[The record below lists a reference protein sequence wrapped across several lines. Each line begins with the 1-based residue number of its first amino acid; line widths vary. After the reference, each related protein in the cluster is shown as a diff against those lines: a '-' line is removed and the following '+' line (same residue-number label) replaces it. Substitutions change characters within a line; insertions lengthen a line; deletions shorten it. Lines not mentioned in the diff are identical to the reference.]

1 MNGSRF
7 IHQLKIQNFLS
18 YGSTEQI
25 IDLQPLNV
33 IIGTNASGKSNLLE
47 VIGFLQASPKD
58 LMKPVR
64 DGGGAREWFWK
75 GSKDVSPIAKIEALI
90 NYPDGTMPLRHR
102 LEFALV
108 AERLEIIDEA
118 IENEQKD
125 YPDEKDVYFYY
136 RYRHGNPT
144 INRYEHG
151 NPAINKRTSKGLRPS
166 STRLSEYQSLMRKS
180 LKPDQSI
187 LSQRKDP
194 DLYPELTYVANQ
206 FSEIK
211 LYREWNFGRYT
222 AARIPQKVDLPEDFL
237 LEDASNL
244 GLILNNLQH
253 RIGMSQITQK
263 MQEFYALVEDIT
275 TKISGGTVQIFLH
288 ERGLRQ
294 PIPATRLSDGTLR
307 YLCLLSILLD
317 PTPPPLICLEEPELG
332 LHPDILPA
340 LANLLIEAS
349 QRTQLIVTTHSDV
362 LISAFSEVPD
372 AVLVCDRDE
381 TGSHLNRV
389 DPNNVK
395 NLLEEYTLGELWR
408 MGELG
413 GNRW

>member
-1 MNGSRF
+1 MDGSRF

-25 IDLQPLNV
+25 IDLQPLNI

-58 LMKPVR
+58 LMKPIR

-75 GSKDVSPIAKIEALI
+75 GSKDISPVAKIEALI

-102 LEFALV
+102 IEFALV
-108 AERLEIIDEA
+108 ADRLEIIDEV
-118 IENEQKD
+118 IENEKIT
-125 YPDEKDVYFYY
+125 YPKQKDVYFFY
-136 RYRHGNPT
+136 RYQRGKPQINVRTT
-144 INRYEHG
+144 IGSRSPSKKASENR
-151 NPAINKRTSKGLRPS
+151 NM
-166 STRLSEYQSLMRKS
+166 MRES
-180 LKPDQSI
+180 LKPDQSV

-194 DLYPELTYVANQ
+194 DLYPELTYIGNQ
-206 FSEIK
+206 FTEIK
-211 LYREWNFGRYT
+211 LYREWTLGRYN
-222 AARIPQKVDLPEDFL
+222 APRMPQKTDLPEDFL

-244 GLILNNLQH
+244 GLVLNNLQH
-253 RIGMSQITQK
+253 HIGMNKIIEK
-263 MQEFYALVEDIT
+263 MKEFYALVEDIT
-275 TKISGGTVQIFLH
+275 TKISNNTVQIFLH
-288 ERGLRQ
+288 EKGLKQ
-294 PIPATRLSDGTLR
+294 PVPATRLSDGTLR
-307 YLCLLSILLD
+307 YLSLLTILLH
-317 PTPPPLICLEEPELG
+317 PSPPPLICLEEPELG
-332 LHPDILPA
+332 LHPDILPT

-349 QRTQLIVTTHSDV
+349 QRTQLIVTTHSDA

-372 AVLVCDRDE
+372 AVLVCERDE

-395 NLLEEYTLGELWR
+395 SLLEDYTLGELWR

>member
-47 VIGFLQASPKD
+47 VIGFLQASPKN
-58 LMKPVR
+58 LMKPIR
-64 DGGGAREWFWK
+64 DGGGAREWVWK
-75 GSKDVSPIAKIEALI
+75 GSKDISPVAKIEALI

-108 AERLEIIDEA
+108 AERLEITDEV
-118 IENEQKD
+118 IENEKIT
-125 YPDEKDVYFYY
+125 YPKQKDVYFFY
-136 RYRHGNPT
+136 RYQHGKPQINVRTT
-144 INRYEHG
+144 IGSRS
-151 NPAINKRTSKGLRPS
+151 PSKKA
-166 STRLSEYQSLMRKS
+166 SEYRNLMRES
-180 LKPDQSI
+180 LKPDQSV

-194 DLYPELTYVANQ
+194 DLYPELTYISNQ
-206 FSEIK
+206 FAEIK
-211 LYREWNFGRYT
+211 LYREWTLGRYN
-222 AARIPQKVDLPEDFL
+222 APRMAQKTDLPEDFL

-244 GLILNNLQH
+244 GLVLNNLQH
-253 RIGMSQITQK
+253 HIGMNKIIEK

-275 TKISGGTVQIFLH
+275 TKISNNTVQIFLH
-288 ERGLRQ
+288 EKGLKQ
-294 PIPATRLSDGTLR
+294 PVPATRLSDGTLR
-307 YLCLLSILLD
+307 YLSLLTVLLH
-317 PTPPPLICLEEPELG
+317 PSPPPLICLEEPELG
-332 LHPDILPA
+332 LHSDILPT
-340 LANLLIEAS
+340 LANLLIAAS
-349 QRTQLIVTTHSDV
+349 QRTQLIITTHSDV
-362 LISAFSEVPD
+362 LISAFSEVPE
-372 AVLVCDRDE
+372 AVLVCERDE

-389 DPNNVK
+389 NPNNVK
-395 NLLEEYTLGELWR
+395 SLLEEYTLGELWR

>member
-1 MNGSRF
+1 MNGARF

-25 IDLQPLNV
+25 IDLEPLNV

-58 LMKPVR
+58 LMKPIR

-75 GSKDVSPIAKIEALI
+75 GSNDISPVAKIEALI
-90 NYPDGTMPLRHR
+90 NHPDGTMPLRHR

-108 AERLEIIDEA
+108 SERLEIIDEV
-118 IENEQKD
+118 IENKQKAH
-125 YPDEKDVYFYY
+125 PDEKDVYFYY
-136 RYRHGNPT
+136 RYQHGNPK
-144 INRYEHG
+144 INIRM
-151 NPAINKRTSKGLRPS
+151 SKGIRPS
-166 STRLSEYQSLMRKS
+166 SKRLSEYRNLIRES
-180 LKPDQSI
+180 LKPDQSV

-194 DLYPELTYVANQ
+194 DLYPELTYLANQ

-237 LEDASNL
+237 LADASNL

-253 RIGMSQITQK
+253 RIGMSQITEK

-294 PIPATRLSDGTLR
+294 PIPANRLSDGTLR

-317 PTPPPLICLEEPELG
+317 TTPPPLICLEEPELG
-332 LHPDILPA
+332 LHPDILPT

-362 LISAFSEVPD
+362 LISAFSEVPN
-372 AVLVCDRDE
+372 AVLVCERDE

-389 DPNNVK
+389 DPDNVK
-395 NLLEEYTLGELWR
+395 NLLQDYTLGELWR